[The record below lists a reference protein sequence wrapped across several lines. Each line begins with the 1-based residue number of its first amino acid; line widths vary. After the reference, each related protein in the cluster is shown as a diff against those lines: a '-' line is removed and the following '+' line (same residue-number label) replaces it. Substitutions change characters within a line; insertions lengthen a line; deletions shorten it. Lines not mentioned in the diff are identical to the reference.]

1 MDFEPRP
8 RVLSF
13 QSVQSST
20 DEDGGYSASGRRTSE
35 AGSTT
40 SSRRIS
46 INPQGT
52 RRVSKVAAYISPYR
66 HWKNLSDAA
75 REKSEKAG
83 QEDDKK
89 PEVEN
94 TYRTEPK
101 RKFPEREV
109 KEIIQNSLEAML
121 GELTYNATEC
131 GFLTKLL
138 SSRIMEQVKSLS
150 IERYKLVCLVNV
162 GSKHDQGLRVASRCL
177 WNADFDTHVSAN
189 IENGTLFAVATVYG
203 VYFE

>member
-20 DEDGGYSASGRRTSE
+20 DEEYGGYSGGRRASE

-40 SSRRIS
+40 SSRRLS
-46 INPQGT
+46 LNPQA
-52 RRVSKVAAYISPYR
+52 RKASKIAAYISPYR
-66 HWKNLSDAA
+66 HWRNLNESA

-83 QEDDKK
+83 QDEEKK

-94 TYRTEPK
+94 TYRIEPK

-162 GSKHDQGLRVASRCL
+162 GSKHDQGLRVVSRCL